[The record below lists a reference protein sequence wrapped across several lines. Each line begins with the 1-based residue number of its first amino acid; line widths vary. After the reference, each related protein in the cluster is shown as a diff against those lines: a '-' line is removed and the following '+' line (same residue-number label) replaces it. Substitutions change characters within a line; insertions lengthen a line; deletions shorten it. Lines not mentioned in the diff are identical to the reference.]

1 MIAVE
6 LKGYPVEIEDM
17 RTDLAPGV
25 GMWRNGSARGCVMPV
40 HGENYRCPGAQT
52 QHLPPERFIGITLQ
66 FMDKMVPARCQY
78 LLQLRTVLERKAI
91 MTLLPMRPFIAHF
104 GLKKD
109 GVGEILAEL
118 VKFFGIKKICYAD
131 PWIRLGTLKVLGLG
145 AQPAH
150 GRRVDSLHKNPP
162 EWSTVTRHD
171 GATGPMPPL
180 AAA

>member
-91 MTLLPMRPFIAHF
+91 MTLLPMRPFIAHL

-118 VKFFGIKKICYAD
+118 VKFFRIKNNLRCGSMDKAGYAESF
-131 PWIRLGTLKVLGLG
+131 GLG
-145 AQPAH
+145 C
-150 GRRVDSLHKNPP
+150 
-162 EWSTVTRHD
+162 
-171 GATGPMPPL
+171 ATCS
-180 AAA
+180 